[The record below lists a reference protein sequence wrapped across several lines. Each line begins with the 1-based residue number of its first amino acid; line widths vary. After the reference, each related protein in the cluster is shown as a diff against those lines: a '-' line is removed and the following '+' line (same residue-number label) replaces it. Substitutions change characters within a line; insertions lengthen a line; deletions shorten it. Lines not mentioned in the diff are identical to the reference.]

1 MQAHEL
7 AQFNVVE
14 QVRLGHKISTVNC
27 LTIFLQMLH
36 AKWASH
42 VSYSNDVALVDEQTG
57 NIVDYSSGKALE
69 VIPAYTAPY

>member
-1 MQAHEL
+1 
-7 AQFNVVE
+7 
-14 QVRLGHKISTVNC
+14 
-27 LTIFLQMLH
+27 MLH

-57 NIVDYSSGKALE
+57 NIVDYSSGKPLE